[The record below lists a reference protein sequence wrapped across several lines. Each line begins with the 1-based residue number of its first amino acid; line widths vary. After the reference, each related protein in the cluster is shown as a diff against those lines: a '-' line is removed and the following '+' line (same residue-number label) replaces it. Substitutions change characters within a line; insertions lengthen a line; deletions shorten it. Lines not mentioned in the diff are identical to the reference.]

1 MELLKTEYTYI
12 GGMINKFKLNC
23 DQDKDKWLN
32 LIKLLYKSHNN
43 TALIIEGL
51 YNNTKNIVL
60 KVGFLNAIEKEFE
73 IANKL
78 KEFPN
83 FLRYYCIFNCNDSI
97 MNIIN
102 NQHMI
107 SNYKM
112 CNYGNNPVGIL
123 TMNYYKLGS
132 IGNYLWNKINLN
144 ILKNVLRQTIF
155 SVLYVYEK
163 IGFIHGDL
171 HPNNVLLKDAKTDE
185 ITFGSEILKINTFEV
200 RIMDFEKSKV
210 DTNDFYV
217 VVKNIQK
224 LLDNLC
230 DIFGISL
237 HMKYKQSMIKK
248 MFNDSQITDEHYKKF
263 YDVVETL
270 EID

>member
-23 DQDKDKWLN
+23 DQDKWLN

-43 TALIIEGL
+43 TA
-51 YNNTKNIVL
+51 YNTKNIIL

-83 FLRYYCIFNCNDSI
+83 FIKYYCIFNCNDSI

-112 CNYGNNPVGIL
+112 CNYSNDSVGIL

-132 IGNYLWNKINLN
+132 LGNYQWNKTNLN
-144 ILKNVLRQTIF
+144 ILKNVLKQTIF
-155 SVLYVYEK
+155 SVLYAYEK

-171 HPNNVLLKDAKTDE
+171 HPNNVLLKDAEAKTE
-185 ITFGSEILKINTFEV
+185 ITFGSAILKINTFEA
-200 RIMDFEKSKV
+200 RIMEFEKTKV
-210 DTNDFYV
+210 DEKNNFFTV
-217 VVKNIQK
+217 IKNIKK

-230 DIFGISL
+230 DIFNTVDMRYNQIRL
-237 HMKYKQSMIKK
+237 RKLLKELE
-248 MFNDSQITDEHYKKF
+248 ITDKHYGEL
-263 YDVVETL
+263 YEIVETL